1 MFHINAQLHLLKILQ
16 AYPVAGGQYSW
27 VAILAPPRV
36 ARAMSY
42 VTGWFMCTGI
52 IAMGAVNN
60 VGLSNS
66 KQQHANNAN

>member
-1 MFHINAQLHLLKILQ
+1 MCS

-27 VAILAPPRV
+27 VAILAPPKV

-52 IAMGAVNN
+52 VAMGAVNN
-60 VGLSNS
+60 VGPALLLDDYGADI
-66 KQQHANNAN
+66 H